1 MRLTYPALG
10 DRKLDYIIGMGAER
24 DAAASEVEM
33 PSMGYLVWHLSLRWQ
48 AQLSD
53 ELAPLGITPAQY
65 AVLAHLH
72 ALSASGVNPNQ
83 RALADVS
90 GLEPMYV
97 SKLVRALEGAQLVT
111 RTRHPQDPRAIQLSI
126 TRRGVDVVTKARRI
140 ASELDRQR
148 LAAVGGSSS
157 EQATQLKMSLQVLL
171 READDTPRHAPSTQ
185 TRHAR
190 LAPG

>member
-24 DAAASEVEM
+24 DAAASEVTM

-65 AVLAHLH
+65 AVLAHLY

-97 SKLVRALEGAQLVT
+97 SKLVRALEGARLVT

-140 ASELDRQR
+140 ASELDRQQ

-171 READDTPRHAPSTQ
+171 REANDTPRHAPSTQ
-185 TRHAR
+185 TRHPR